1 MQAGSSLRT
10 RGLLKSMGIAIF
22 IRAFPLNGNYL
33 QWNIMSSEEKRL
45 FEKNYR
51 EIEPVVQR
59 ISSFL
64 LFGKK
69 IDVMGREHFIIRG
82 PSIIVGN
89 HIGSY
94 KDVATIYKIVPR
106 PVVWTANRQL
116 FNKREFKYLVRKHL
130 KRHMKDFGMIA
141 NLILKPISLPL
152 INYITKNISRIG
164 TIPVDLS
171 KRKTHAIYSCQENIK
186 RGRTVVLLQGRG
198 RVMKK
203 DPHPYIHPFR
213 RGAAIISYN
222 IFQET
227 KEAIPVTPVAMF
239 GTHLAGIVPNRIKVN
254 VGRPMYIN
262 DYQADGFTDT
272 IERFRAALE
281 KRTQRLFFE
290 IVKS

>member
-1 MQAGSSLRT
+1 MEARST
-10 RGLLKSMGIAIF
+10 F
-22 IRAFPLNGNYL
+22 
-33 QWNIMSSEEKRL
+33 EE
-45 FEKNYR
+45 NYR

-59 ISSFL
+59 ISTFL

-69 IDVMGREHFIIRG
+69 IDIIGREHFVAQG
-82 PSIIVGN
+82 PSLIVGN

-94 KDVATIYKIVPR
+94 KDVATIYKIVPH

-116 FNKREFKYLVRKHL
+116 FNKQEFKYLVRKHL

-141 NLILKPISLPL
+141 NLLLKPITVPL
-152 INYITKNISRIG
+152 INYITSNISRIG

-171 KRKTHAIYSCQENIK
+171 RKKTHAIHSCQERIK

-222 IFQET
+222 IYQET
-227 KEAIPVTPVAMF
+227 REAIPVTPVAMF

-254 VGRPMYIN
+254 VGKPMYIS
-262 DYQADGFTDT
+262 DYMAGGFTESV
-272 IERFRAALE
+272 ERFRAALE
-281 KRTQRLFFE
+281 KSTQRLFYE